1 MYQSVSS
8 WDFKDAFKQA
18 GRENQFSQAGLDALF
33 NYLEEYEEETGEQIE
48 LDVIAICC
56 DFTEYENLAELQI
69 DYPDVEDLEDL
80 QNQTTVI
87 MIDDDGFIIEAY
99 QRYIKQADLQC

>member
-33 NYLEEYEEETGEQIE
+33 TYLEYYEEETGEQIE

-56 DFTEYENLAELQI
+56 EYTEYDNLAELQI
-69 DYPDVEDLEDL
+69 DCPDIEDLEDL

-87 MIDDDGFIIEAY
+87 MVDADGFIIQAY
-99 QRYIKQADLQC
+99 